1 MYFIEQIKGL
11 WKHTKILFV
20 LKIVASKIQKA
31 LNLKGGEFYGDISGK
46 KSLPSSIIS
55 EIVHTHGRSLPK
67 HSHELAFF
75 SLLLDG
81 SYSESYGRKSFSY
94 RPMTI
99 SWHPSDISHKDEI
112 GKTGGRFFSIEIQP
126 KGLEILKQYTQIPE
140 DFYEHSTSLVWLAC
154 RLYHEFKNW
163 QTCSEL
169 VAEGLT
175 LEMLAHSA
183 RKNIEKEKHLPKWL
197 NLVVEKLNGD
207 FVETPTTAELAL
219 LANVHPVH
227 LAAVFRKFHNQTI
240 GEYIQTLRVKHASE
254 LLLNKKMPL
263 SEIALLTGFS
273 DQSHFTR
280 IFKRFTG
287 TTPGNFRKNLD

>member
-1 MYFIEQIKGL
+1 MPEKSRQS
-11 WKHTKILFV
+11 
-20 LKIVASKIQKA
+20 ASLRA
-31 LNLKGGEFYGDISGK
+31 GEFYGKVSEK
-46 KSLPSSIIS
+46 KAVSSSIIS

-99 SWHPSDISHKDEI
+99 WWHPSDIAHKDEI
-112 GKTGGRFFSIEIQP
+112 GRTGGKFFSIEIQP
-126 KGLEILKQYTQIPE
+126 RGLEILESYTRTPE
-140 DFYEHSTSLVWLAC
+140 DFFEKSTSLVWLAC

-183 RKNIEKEKHLPKWL
+183 RKNIEKEKHPPKWL
-197 NLVVEKLNGD
+197 NLVVEKLND
-207 FVETPTTAELAL
+207 EFIETPTMEELAI
-219 LANVHPVH
+219 LADVHPVH
-227 LAAVFRKFHNQTI
+227 LSAVFRKFQDQTI
-240 GEYIQTLRVKHASE
+240 GEYVQNLRIEYALKM
-254 LLLNKKMPL
+254 LLNKETPL
-263 SEIALLTGFS
+263 SEIALSAGFS

-280 IFKRFTG
+280 IFKRITG
-287 TTPGNFRKNLD
+287 TTPGIFRKNLN

>member
-1 MYFIEQIKGL
+1 MPENL
-11 WKHTKILFV
+11 
-20 LKIVASKIQKA
+20 QKSA
-31 LNLKGGEFYGDISGK
+31 NLKGGEFYGTISEK
-46 KSLPSSIIS
+46 RAVSSSIIS
-55 EIVHTHGRSLPK
+55 EIVHKHGRSLPK

-94 RPMTI
+94 RPMTVW
-99 SWHPSDISHKDEI
+99 WHPSDICHKDEI
-112 GKTGGRFFSIEIQP
+112 GKTGGRFFSVEIQA
-126 KGLEILKQYTQIPE
+126 KGLETLREYTKIPE
-140 DFYEHSTSLVWLAC
+140 DFYEQSTSLVWLAC

-183 RKNIEKEKHLPKWL
+183 RNKVGLEKQPPNWL
-197 NLVVEKLNGD
+197 NLVVEKLND
-207 FVETPTTAELAL
+207 EFIETPSTEELAL
-219 LANVHPVH
+219 EADVHPVH
-227 LAAVFRKFHNQTI
+227 LAAVFRKFQNQTI
-240 GEYIQTLRVKHASE
+240 GEYVQNLRIQYASE
-254 LLLNKKMPL
+254 LLLNKELPL
-263 SEIALLTGFS
+263 CEIALSAGFS

-287 TTPGNFRKNLD
+287 TTPGSFRKTICG